1 MKVDMINSLIQTA
14 LFHPSNP
21 VSYELFKLDW
31 DAVYTEL
38 NEQTISGIPADWVF
52 EHMTLP
58 ESVQWK
64 WENQRMQQVG
74 FFYQLLY
81 EQNELVQLM
90 KCHQIPMTILKGM
103 SAAIYYPDPSART
116 MGDIDFLVSADEFQ
130 RAYQLMLDNGY
141 QLQYEEDH
149 VDYHITLQ
157 KNGFIYE
164 IHKKPAGMP
173 DGEEGKYLQQLM
185 AEGMCSVNNVQ
196 VDGYEIP
203 VLPALQNGIVLLL
216 HIVKRL
222 KSGLGLRQIIDWM
235 MYVDKKLHDDDW
247 YGKMQPVLHNTEYEK
262 LAKTVTRMCQI
273 YLGLQQDSITWCR
286 DVNDNI
292 CKKLMAYIM
301 EQGNFGR
308 KINEQDKG
316 VKIVGEFHNPI
327 QFLYLLQERGE
338 KNWMLLKKYPIFR
351 RFAWFYMGC
360 RYIRKGF
367 QRKSPVKMLISDVR
381 DGNDRKDLFE
391 QLGIYQE
398 K

>member
-1 MKVDMINSLIQTA
+1 M
-14 LFHPSNP
+14 
-21 VSYELFKLDW
+21 
-31 DAVYTEL
+31 
-38 NEQTISGIPADWVF
+38 
-52 EHMTLP
+52 
-58 ESVQWK
+58 
-64 WENQRMQQVG
+64 
-74 FFYQLLY
+74 
-81 EQNELVQLM
+81 
-90 KCHQIPMTILKGM
+90 
-103 SAAIYYPDPSART
+103 
-116 MGDIDFLVSADEFQ
+116 
-130 RAYQLMLDNGY
+130 
-141 QLQYEEDH
+141 
-149 VDYHITLQ
+149 
-157 KNGFIYE
+157 
-164 IHKKPAGMP
+164 
-173 DGEEGKYLQQLM
+173 
-185 AEGMCSVNNVQ
+185 
-196 VDGYEIP
+196 
-203 VLPALQNGIVLLL
+203 QNGIVLLL
-216 HIVKRL
+216 HIVKHL